1 MTSTIYNQKWNDFVR
16 ECEAE
21 TLKEN
26 MILDAAKNA
35 VDTVRNAY
43 KYYEEKST
51 EVVSKVLGM
60 GIRKLQGFVEKLR
73 EYDIIDEKCDFK
85 LRYIIQFFKNK
96 KYIKIWASVVKYIT
110 EELIEG
116 GIMSLIKYLNT
127 LPAVGKAAAA
137 GKAAVGKA
145 ADSVKKALN
154 IREIVEEIPAAIE
167 VIIEKVT
174 WFFENV
180 GDILMELYEARE
192 VWDLAFKNKEDFLE
206 FLQVI
211 KVTDQNF
218 DDMGYSCTTKNTLE
232 TETA

>member
-1 MTSTIYNQKWNDFVR
+1 
-16 ECEAE
+16 
-21 TLKEN
+21 

-85 LRYIIQFFKNK
+85 LRYIIQFFKNE

-127 LPAVGKAAAA
+127 LP
-137 GKAAVGKA
+137 AVGKA

-180 GDILMELYEARE
+180 GDILMELYESWE
-192 VWDLAFKNKEDFLE
+192 VWELAFKNKEDFLE

-211 KVTDQNF
+211 KVTDKNF
-218 DDMGYSCTTKNTLE
+218 DDLGYSCKTKNTLE